1 MLRNLV
7 GDSLQNGFAVQ
18 LVQRLRDQDESVAP
32 ALAWLARALR
42 AQGTTPPEA
51 VAREHRAQRAANA
64 TVRNIITSM
73 RWMSSIDWL
82 EFFESVSL
90 VDAEPRGS
98 AAYPAMDFETRDE
111 YRRQVEIL
119 SRGSGQSEIEIARR
133 AGMGAAD

>member
-1 MLRNLV
+1 MTPRKCCRTHLRFSWSSGYATRTNRSRRRWH
-7 GDSLQNGFAVQ
+7 GW
-18 LVQRLRDQDESVAP
+18 R
-32 ALAWLARALR
+32 ARLR

-90 VDAEPRGS
+90 VDADLRGS